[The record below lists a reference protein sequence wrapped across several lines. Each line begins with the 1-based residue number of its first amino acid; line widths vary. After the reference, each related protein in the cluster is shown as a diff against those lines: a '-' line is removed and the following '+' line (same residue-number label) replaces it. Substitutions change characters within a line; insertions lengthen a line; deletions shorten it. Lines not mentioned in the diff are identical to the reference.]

1 MFELLCFL
9 LSTNMYFG
17 VVGENRMV
25 RVGQGSYGR
34 CLSLPHARK
43 MDFTGCPMK
52 GLVYVLTEGFESDED
67 L

>member
-1 MFELLCFL
+1 
-9 LSTNMYFG
+9 MYFG